1 MRKNF
6 ESELA
11 KKVSEKNRHSKGW
24 IMVALSAAILIS
36 SAVAVTAV
44 AAYDQDRV
52 RLQLKDNTSEDCD
65 GICDSDCDGICDSDC
80 DGVCDSDCDGVCD
93 SDCDGICDSDCD
105 GVCDCPEDCTCG
117 DCPCC
122 V

>member
-1 MRKNF
+1 MRKEF

-11 KKVSEKNRHSKGW
+11 RKVSEKRRSGKAW
-24 IMVALSAAILIS
+24 VMIALSAAILVS
-36 SAVAVTAV
+36 GAVAVTAA

-52 RLQLKDNTSEDCD
+52 RLQLKDASEDCDPVCDSDCD

-80 DGVCDSDCDGVCD
+80 DAT
-93 SDCDGICDSDCD
+93 
-105 GVCDCPEDCTCG
+105 CDCPEDCTCG

-122 V
+122 A